1 MLNEAEEEGSI
12 PAQLKLMR
20 HTRKVPPTKTEALE
34 STVADEL
41 GVLHEEVR
49 YPPIFCISWWGTGGL
64 LMRVFFFVFFFFF
77 FFFLFLCPSLAAA
90 ALLFLNFL
98 HCLQLAV
105 YHPVVIY

>member
-49 YPPIFCISWWGTGGL
+49 YPPLFCISWWGTGG
-64 LMRVFFFVFFFFF
+64 
-77 FFFLFLCPSLAAA
+77 C
-90 ALLFLNFL
+90 
-98 HCLQLAV
+98 
-105 YHPVVIY
+105 